1 MRIYPEVP
9 LLLPKVKRRCAYGGR
24 LLGFWYSIVLVTQQ
38 AEWTASG
45 SFGEGQAWRTGD
57 TSSLDPSRNISF
69 TFPSFLY
76 ETCES

>member
-1 MRIYPEVP
+1 MGIYPEVP

-24 LLGFWYSIVLVTQQ
+24 LRGFWYSIVLVTQQ

-45 SFGEGQAWRTGD
+45 SFGEGRSWRTGE

-69 TFPSFLY
+69 TFLNFLY
-76 ETCES
+76 EKYEF